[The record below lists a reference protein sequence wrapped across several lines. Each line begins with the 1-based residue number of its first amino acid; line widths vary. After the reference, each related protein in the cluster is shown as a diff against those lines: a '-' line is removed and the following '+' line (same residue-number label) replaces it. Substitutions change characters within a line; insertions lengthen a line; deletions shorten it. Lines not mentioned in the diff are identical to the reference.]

1 MTKLPTWADVVLVPV
16 ISLILAALVSA
27 LVLLAIGQSPMEAL
41 TVMVRGALMTPY
53 GWGYTLYYATS
64 FIFTGLAVSVAYH
77 AGLFNIGAEGQAQ
90 LGGLGVALCCLM
102 LPWPH
107 WSLALCGAMVAG
119 AAFGAAWAAIPA
131 WLQARRGSHIVI
143 TTIMFNYIAAALL
156 IWLLVDFL
164 RPAGSMDPASARFDP
179 SVALPKFHEMP
190 IIGEFFLRYTAEGE
204 VRLNAQG
211 LPMYQKVPANISF
224 FLALLACVGT
234 WILLWHTRLGYMIR
248 TFGKSEKAARYAGIS
263 AVKITM
269 IAMLISGG
277 LAGLMAINNVM
288 GQAERLLQNSAEGAG
303 FIGIAVAL
311 MGRNH
316 PFGIVL
322 AAILFGFLYQ
332 GGSALG
338 LETKIPMELR
348 IVMQGLVI
356 LFTGALDQ
364 MVRMMLGFAFRARRP
379 A

>member
-1 MTKLPTWADVVLVPV
+1 MTRLPKWADIVLVPL
-16 ISLILAALVSA
+16 ISLLLAALVSA
-27 LVLLAIGQSPMEAL
+27 LVLLAIGQSPLQAL
-41 TVMVRGALMTPY
+41 SVMVNGALMSPQ

-64 FIFTGLAVSVAYH
+64 FIFTGLSVTVAYH
-77 AGLFNIGAEGQAQ
+77 AGLFNIGSEGQAQ

-107 WSLALCGAMVAG
+107 WSLALLGAMVAA
-119 AAFGAAWAAIPA
+119 AAFGATWAAIPA
-131 WLQARRGSHIVI
+131 YLQAKRGSHIVI
-143 TTIMFNYIAAALL
+143 TTIMFNYIAAALM

-164 RPAGSMDPASARFDP
+164 RPPTSMDPASARFP
-179 SVALPKFHEMP
+179 ATVSLPHFHQLP
-190 IIGEFFLRYTAEGE
+190 LIGDLFLRYTPEGT
-204 VRLNAQG
+204 VRLNAAG
-211 LPMYQKVPANISF
+211 EPMYQKVPANISF
-224 FLALLACVGT
+224 FLAILACIGT
-234 WILLWHTRLGYMIR
+234 WVLLWHTRLGYMIR
-248 TFGKSEKAARYAGIS
+248 AFGKSEKAARYAGIS
-263 AVKITM
+263 AVKITI

-316 PFGIVL
+316 PVGVFL

-332 GGSALG
+332 GGAALG
-338 LETKIPMELR
+338 LETTIPIELR
-348 IVMQGLVI
+348 IVVQGLVI

-364 MVRMMLGFAFRARRP
+364 MVRMLLSFAFRAKQ

>member
-1 MTKLPTWADVVLVPV
+1 MNSLPKWADVVLVPL

-27 LVLLAIGQSPMEAL
+27 LVLLAIGQSPMQAL
-41 TVMVRGALMTPY
+41 TVMVKGALMSPQ

-64 FIFTGLAVSVAYH
+64 FIFTGLAVTVAYH

-107 WSLALCGAMVAG
+107 WSLALIGAMVA
-119 AAFGAAWAAIPA
+119 AAVFGAAWAAVPA
-131 WLQARRGSHIVI
+131 YLQAKRGSHIVI
-143 TTIMFNYIAAALL
+143 TTIMFNYIAAALM

-164 RPAGSMDPASARFDP
+164 RPPTSMDPASARFP
-179 SVALPKFHEMP
+179 ATVSLPHFHQLP
-190 IIGEFFLRYTAEGE
+190 FISDFFLRYTPDGQ
-204 VRLNAQG
+204 VRLNPAG
-211 LPMYQKVPANISF
+211 EPMYQKVPANISF
-224 FLALLACVGT
+224 FLAILACVGT

-248 TFGKSEKAARYAGIS
+248 AFGKSEKAARYAGIS
-263 AVKITM
+263 AVKIT
-269 IAMLISGG
+269 IVTMLISGA

-316 PFGIVL
+316 PVGVFL

-332 GGSALG
+332 GGAALG
-338 LETKIPMELR
+338 LETTIPIELR
-348 IVMQGLVI
+348 IVVQCLVI

-364 MVRMMLGFAFRARRP
+364 MVRMMLGFAFRARR